1 MRGGW
6 IETNEIILDVIIL
19 EDTINGFH
27 RCHQPRWFK
36 ALFLEG
42 KKDKMHVLAAVV
54 FVFDDVVTSLLLTQF
69 SKVVA
74 GE

>member
-6 IETNEIILDVIIL
+6 IESNEIILDVIFF

-42 KKDKMHVLAAVV
+42 KKDKMYVLVVV
-54 FVFDDVVTSLLLTQF
+54 FVFDDVVTSLLTQF

-74 GE
+74 AE